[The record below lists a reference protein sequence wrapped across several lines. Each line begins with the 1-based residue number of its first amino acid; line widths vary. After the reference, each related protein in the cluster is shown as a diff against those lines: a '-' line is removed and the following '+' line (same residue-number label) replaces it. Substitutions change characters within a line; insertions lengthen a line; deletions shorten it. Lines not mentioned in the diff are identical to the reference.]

1 MVTVAMSLTAFSQ
14 KDTVTPTKCFPI
26 PLAKVIAKDLLS
38 GDSAKALLKLTE
50 DQLKQTEGKVSLK
63 DSVISKMQEKEK
75 NYLSIIDDERGKYV
89 ILEDHTKKVEKS
101 LKWERVKNKFTKVV
115 SVGVIAVLTFFL
127 VTK

>member
-1 MVTVAMSLTAFSQ
+1 
-14 KDTVTPTKCFPI
+14 
-26 PLAKVIAKDLLS
+26 VIAKDLLS